1 MQAFKIISMMAIVAI
16 MFLPKKAIQR
26 YQPLQK
32 AEACKLT
39 PSEQFFLGKDYPDLA
54 PDILAYKNVVNA
66 ESHNYQTK
74 KTTSTL
80 WQVEGPTNIGGR
92 ITAIAI
98 HPTSLNTILIGTPN
112 GGVFK
117 TTNDGAS
124 WQPVF
129 DNESTL
135 AIGDIQYAPSNSSIV
150 YAGTG
155 DPALSGY
162 PFIGNGMYKST
173 DGGSTWTNSGLNATG
188 VISKIAVHPTN
199 PSIVYAAAMGIP
211 MVRTNDR
218 GIYKSIDGGA
228 TWTQIKFIDN
238 ETGFSNIIINP
249 TNPQILYASS
259 WRRIRNNQ
267 ESIISGYTSRLY
279 KSIDAGVTWTI
290 LNNGLPNIDL
300 SKWNMC
306 MSKQNPNKLYVSLT
320 DSSLKFNSAYVTTNA
335 GASFTQISGSGLMNP
350 YAAQGWYFGDLTI
363 NPTNDNDMLM
373 GGVDIWRTTDG
384 GSSFSMAAP
393 SWSTYIVHAD
403 HHDVAWIN
411 TNTFYLCT
419 DGGLYKT
426 TDGGINY
433 FHYENLPISQLYR
446 VSPNPLIANDYWAG
460 AQDNGTTNGSAS
472 TISSWNRAF
481 GGDGFQQRFNPT
493 NALELY
499 TEYQN
504 GKIVTSD
511 NGGSSWMTGDFNI
524 DALDRRHWDMPYV
537 MSSFN
542 PNTLYTGTQKV
553 YKNTNG
559 VYAYWD
565 SISTDLTDGNIFG
578 ARFHTISAID
588 HSTLNA
594 QKLIVGTTDANV
606 WFTNNDGTTWAN
618 ITGSLP
624 NRYVSSVKWSPNAI
638 NTMYVTHT
646 GYKSNEYIPHI
657 HKSINNGTT
666 WVDISS
672 NLPQFAINDL
682 IIYQGNENYL
692 FVATD
697 GGVYYSLNAGTSWQR
712 LGTNMPLIPVYDI
725 EIEALTNKLIA
736 GTFARSVQS
745 INLNTITGLDAK
757 NIATQNN
764 WLVYPMPF
772 NNELTIK
779 IDKTMSNAT
788 VQIFDLMGKV
798 IIKNNVFITANSNYV
813 LPLNLSSGE
822 YIINVSD
829 GKDSFT
835 KKIIKL

>member
-1 MQAFKIISMMAIVAI
+1 MQAFKIISMMALVVII
-16 MFLPKKAIQR
+16 FIPKKATKQ
-26 YQPLQK
+26 YQAKQK
-32 AEACKLT
+32 VEAIKLT
-39 PSEQFFLGKDYPDLA
+39 PSEQFFLGKDYPELA
-54 PDILAYKNVVNA
+54 PDVTAYKSVVNT
-66 ESHNYQTK
+66 ESQK
-74 KTTSTL
+74 KYTQKTNSTL
-80 WQVEGPTNIGGR
+80 WQLEGPTNIGGR

-112 GGVFK
+112 GGIFK
-117 TTNDGAS
+117 TTNDGTS

-155 DPALSGY
+155 DPALGGY
-162 PFIGNGMYKST
+162 PFIGNGIYKSI
-173 DGGSTWTNSGLNATG
+173 DGGNSWINSGLNATG

-199 PSIVYAAAMGIP
+199 PNILYAAAMGIP

-249 TNPQILYASS
+249 SNPQILYASS

-279 KSIDAGVTWTI
+279 KSIDGGSTWTM
-290 LNNGLPNIDL
+290 LTNGLPNIDL

-320 DSSLKFNSAYVTTNA
+320 DSSLQFNNAFVTTN
-335 GASFTQISGSGLMNP
+335 GGVSFTQISGSGLVNP
-350 YAAQGWYFGDLTI
+350 YATQGWYFGDLTI
-363 NPTNDNDMLM
+363 NPYNDNDMLM
-373 GGVDIWRTTDG
+373 GGVDIWRTSDG
-384 GSSFSMAAP
+384 GNSFNMAAP
-393 SWSTYIVHAD
+393 NWWTYTVHGD

-426 TDGGINY
+426 IDGGNTY
-433 FHYENLPISQLYR
+433 FHYDNLPISQLYR
-446 VSPNPLIANDYWAG
+446 VSPNPLIPYDYWAG
-460 AQDNGTTNGSAS
+460 AQDNGTINGNAS
-472 TISSWNRAF
+472 SINSWNRVF

-499 TEYQN
+499 TETQN
-504 GKIVTSD
+504 GNIVTSD
-511 NGGSSWMTGDFNI
+511 DGGFNWMTGDFNI
-524 DALDRRHWDMPYV
+524 DPLDRRHWDMPYV
-537 MSSFN
+537 MSSFDS
-542 PNTLYTGTQKV
+542 NTLYTGTQKV

-559 VYAYWD
+559 VYAFWD
-565 SISTDLTDGNIFG
+565 SISNDLTDGNIFG

-594 QKLIVGTTDANV
+594 QNLLVGTTDANV
-606 WFTNNDGTTWAN
+606 WYTNNDGTTWNN

-624 NRYVSSVKWSPNAI
+624 NRYVSSVKWSPNVA
-638 NTMYVTHT
+638 NNMYVTHT

-657 HKSINNGTT
+657 HKSTNNGST
-666 WVDISS
+666 WTDISS

-682 IIYQGNENYL
+682 VIYPGNENQL

-697 GGVYYSLNAGTSWQR
+697 GGVYYTLNAGTSWQR
-712 LGTNMPLIPVYDI
+712 LGTNMPIIPVYDI
-725 EIEALTNKLIA
+725 ELEASTNKLIA

-745 INLNTITGLDAK
+745 MDLNSVTGIV
-757 NIATQNN
+757 IATKKEQHN
-764 WLVYPMPF
+764 LMAFPMPI
-772 NNELTIK
+772 NNELNLK
-779 IDKTMSNAT
+779 LDKAMENAT
-788 VQIFDLMGKV
+788 IIIFDLMGKLV
-798 IIKNNVFITANSNYV
+798 YKNSMDVETNKV
-813 LPLNLSSGE
+813 LTIPLNISNGE
-822 YIINVSD
+822 YILNLFN
-829 GKDSFT
+829 GKESYT
-835 KKIIKL
+835 KKIVKL